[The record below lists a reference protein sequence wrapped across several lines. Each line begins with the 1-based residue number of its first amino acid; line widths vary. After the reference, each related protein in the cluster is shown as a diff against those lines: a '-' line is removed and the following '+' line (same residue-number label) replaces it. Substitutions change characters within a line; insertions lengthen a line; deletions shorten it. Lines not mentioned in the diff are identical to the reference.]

1 MYENHTWTANVV
13 TLFPEMFPGALSYS
27 LIGKALK
34 NNLWNLKTFNL
45 REFASDK
52 RKTID
57 RNIFNLKNKLK
68 NIDYAEQLINFYNS
82 K

>member
-1 MYENHTWTANVV
+1 MYENHTWTANVI

-52 RKTID
+52 EK
-57 RNIFNLKNKLK
+57 
-68 NIDYAEQLINFYNS
+68 Q
-82 K
+82 